1 MTPHRA
7 PSACAC
13 SSGSDVAQAEP
24 NIHAGVKYIRYMVD
38 HFCGKEPMTS
48 LDKMSFAFAAYNAG
62 PRRIQSMR
70 REAANRGLDP
80 NVWFRNV
87 EVVTAEKVGQETV
100 TYVANIYKYYIA
112 YQRVSR
118 PTRRSARRERR
129 HSDGSYDDQRF
140 SASVGGER
148 ACRCA
153 VVAVVTSASGASATH
168 ASRSV

>member
-1 MTPHRA
+1 MTPHPA

-70 REAANRGLDP
+70 REAAQSRTGPERL
-80 NVWFRNV
+80 V
-87 EVVTAEKVGQETV
+87 QE
-100 TYVANIYKYYIA
+100 
-112 YQRVSR
+112 RRSR
-118 PTRRSARRERR
+118 HHRESRAGDRDVRCEYLQVLHCVPTRTEA
-129 HSDGSYDDQRF
+129 D
-140 SASVGGER
+140 A
-148 ACRCA
+148 
-153 VVAVVTSASGASATH
+153 
-168 ASRSV
+168 